1 MSKQPGPRW
10 RRAGWWED
18 PPGDLE
24 DPYHPLPGD
33 GPEPA
38 GLTAE
43 ERDRRNRWVAAQARR
58 SPPSPG
64 RGRDPVNE
72 VINRLD
78 ERRT

>member
-1 MSKQPGPRW
+1 MSGRSGPRW

-24 DPYHPLPGD
+24 DPYHPMPGD

-38 GLTAE
+38 RLAAE
-43 ERDRRNRWVAAQARR
+43 QREQREREIAAQARR
-58 SPPSPG
+58 SQSSPG
-64 RGRDPVNE
+64 RGRDPINDA
-72 VINRLD
+72 INRLD